1 MADESYTPDDIEQD
15 EPERGDRES
24 AGPATFLKWAGIVL
38 VGLILLVT
46 LLVFAID
53 TAPGRRF
60 VVSQINGLE
69 LENGLDIDIAEIDG
83 SLYGEMTVRDL
94 SLADPEGVFMTVPQ
108 ATVDWHPFDFIS
120 SHLNVDALI
129 VPQATLTRLPTLNE
143 TETDPDAPLLPDFDI
158 DVGRLEVGRL
168 DIGEAVTGQR
178 HALTMNGEVH
188 IADGRAQLNADA
200 RALEGD
206 GISGGDRLSLIL
218 DAVPD
223 DDRLDVKLDVAAPAD
238 GLVAGLTGIAEPLTA
253 TLTGDGSWT
262 AWNGRLAA
270 QSGEAELAALDLSAR
285 DGTFRARGPL
295 KLAAIMEGPAV
306 RMTSPQ
312 LDIDLTTAFS
322 EARVATVDLA
332 LRSSAFALDAA
343 GGVDMA
349 QSRLSDFRVDAQL
362 LEPGGIAEGVA
373 GRGIRATVSADGAFA
388 APAFSYAVTAEAIGF
403 GDVLVEDLRASGDGT
418 SEDGRMTVPLSMTAS
433 RVTGLNDAVGG
444 LLTNLQANGTFLIA
458 DGRAATDD
466 LKFTS
471 DRIDATAVIVADFA
485 SGTYT
490 GGIQGAV
497 NDYEVAGLGLVDVR
511 TEIELVPGPNGGF
524 GLRGPLRVQTKRID
538 NESIRDFLGGNA
550 LITANL
556 VAPGNGVYGV
566 DNLRLKAPGAAA
578 TGSARYNAE
587 GQITASLT
595 GNSRAYGPFTTQ
607 ISGTADAPVIRVRA
621 KRPLMFTDVDA
632 VIRGTS
638 AGYDVKAKGGTAY
651 GPFDADLL
659 VATGDQL
666 MIDIRRVTLAG
677 IAASGRLR
685 QAAAG
690 PFAGDLALS
699 GNGVSGTV
707 ALQARGAVQAADV
720 DARIRG
726 LNLEGETPIG
736 IRRADIDM
744 LVLLPDSG
752 PSIDGTAQL
761 AGVTYGTFRVQ
772 KARAAFD
779 VDGELNGT
787 AKIVAEGRAPTPY
800 SVALNA
806 RLAKNAIVAA
816 LKGEVADQSF
826 ATVRPAR
833 IAISGGTYTLAPTS
847 IRFREG
853 DVRVAGSYGD
863 GLQFQSRFEKFD
875 LGIINAFAPAGGFGG
890 TATGSL
896 DFAQA
901 SSTAFPEADM
911 RLQLDNFTRSGAI
924 AVSQPVDLELA
935 ARLDADGGNMNAVM
949 RERGRQVG
957 RMKIALTPLSSGT
970 GTWSERLVNS
980 PLSGGLRYNGPAS
993 ALFSFAG
1000 LKGQSL
1006 DGTLAV
1012 AADVSG
1018 DVSEPQLRGVVKAN
1032 SLVYENEIFG
1042 TRVADIA
1049 LDGRFTNTDFILNRA
1064 VGRAGEGTVSAVG
1077 RASVSAAAGYPID
1090 LKVRMDNAQLADAE
1104 GVSARVSGNLD
1115 IVNGPGVQPKISG
1128 TLNLPE
1134 ARYRIVRSGAV
1145 EITELEGVRRKPAK
1159 LRDPDDIVE
1168 GEAEVPSDWLL
1179 DIDIKANN
1187 RIFVTGMGLE
1197 SEWSLDMNV
1206 GGRVSAY
1213 RVNGTVDLVR
1223 GEFGFASQ
1231 KFDLERGLIE
1241 FTGEREINPRLDIV
1255 AQTEIDSITALINIG
1270 GRAYNP
1276 QISFSSRPARPQ
1288 DEILSLI
1295 LFGGPP
1301 SELGALEAV
1310 QLAAALNS
1318 LRGSGGG
1325 LNPLGKIQSAT
1336 GFDRLKILGA
1346 DEGTG
1351 RGTALAV
1358 GQYLA
1363 DDVYVEVITD
1373 TRGFTATQIEIA
1385 LTKALSVLSS
1395 VSTQGGQGVNFRYSK
1410 DY

>member
-1 MADESYTPDDIEQD
+1 MVDETYTPDEVETEDT
-15 EPERGDRES
+15 PER
-24 AGPATFLKWAGIVL
+24 AGPATFLKWLGIVL
-38 VGLILLVT
+38 LGLAVLVLILI
-46 LLVFAID
+46 FAID
-53 TAPGRRF
+53 TNPGRRF

-69 LENGLDIDIAEIDG
+69 LESGLDVEIDRIDG

-94 SLADPEGVFMTVPQ
+94 SLADPQGVFMTIPE
-108 ATVDWHPFDFIS
+108 ATVDWHPFDFIG
-120 SHLNVDALI
+120 SHLNVESLN
-129 VPQATLTRLPTLNE
+129 VPQATLTRLPVLNE
-143 TETDPDAPLLPDFDI
+143 TESDPDAPLLPEFDI
-158 DVGRLEVGRL
+158 DVDQLNLGRL

-178 HALTMNGEVH
+178 HALTLNGEVH
-188 IADGRAQLNADA
+188 IADGRAQIDADV
-200 RALEGD
+200 RALEGES
-206 GISGGDRLSLIL
+206 IAGGDRIALVL

-223 DDRLDVKLDVAAPAD
+223 DDRLDVSLDVAAPAD

-253 TLTGDGSWT
+253 KLSGDGSW
-262 AWNGRLAA
+262 ASWDGDLNAR
-270 QSGEAELAALDLSAR
+270 SGSADLAALALSAR
-285 DGTFRARGPL
+285 DGTFRIKGPV

-312 LDIDLTTAFS
+312 LDIDLTAAFS
-322 EARVATVDLA
+322 EAQVADIDLA

-343 GGVDMA
+343 GGIDLTESSV
-349 QSRLSDFRVDAQL
+349 SDFNVQAQL
-362 LEPGGIAEGVA
+362 LEPGAITEGVA
-373 GRGIRATVSADGAFA
+373 GRAIRANIKADGAFT
-388 APAFSYAVTAEAIGF
+388 APTFSYAVTAEAIGF
-403 GDVLVEDLRASGDGT
+403 GDILVEDLNASGNGSSVDGT
-418 SEDGRMTVPLSMTAS
+418 MTVPLNMTAS
-433 RVTGLNDAVGG
+433 RVSGLNDAVGG
-444 LLTNLQANGTFLIA
+444 LLTNLKANGTFLIA
-458 DGRAATDD
+458 DGRLATDD

-471 DRIDATAVIVADFA
+471 DRIDATAVIVADLE

-511 TEIELVPGPNGGF
+511 TDIELVTAPGGGF
-524 GLRGPLRVQTKRID
+524 GLRGPLRVQTRRID

-550 LITANL
+550 VITANL
-556 VAPGNGVYGV
+556 VAPGDGVYGV
-566 DNLRLKAPGAAA
+566 DNLRLKAPGASAQG
-578 TGSARYNAE
+578 TARYNPD
-587 GQITASLT
+587 GQFAARLT
-595 GNSRAYGPFTTQ
+595 GTSNAYGPFAVQ
-607 ISGTADAPVIRVRA
+607 ANGTADAPVIRIRA

-632 VIRGTS
+632 VIRGTP

-651 GPFDADLL
+651 GPFNADLL

-666 MIDIRRVTLAG
+666 VIDIRRATLAD
-677 IAASGRLR
+677 ITASGRLR

-690 PFAGDLALS
+690 PFVGDLRLS
-699 GNGVSGTV
+699 GNGVNGV
-707 ALQARGAVQAADV
+707 ASLQARGRVQAAEI

-726 LNLEGETPIG
+726 LSLAGETPIG

-752 PSIDGTAQL
+752 PAINGTAQIGSL
-761 AGVTYGTFRVQ
+761 TYGSFRIQ
-772 KARAAFD
+772 KARAEFD
-779 VDGELNGT
+779 VDGDMNGT
-787 AKIVAEGRAPTPY
+787 AKIVATGRAPTPY
-800 SVALNA
+800 DIALNA
-806 RLAKNAIVAA
+806 RLSPNAIVAA
-816 LKGEVADQSF
+816 LKGEVARQPLR
-826 ATVRPAR
+826 TVRPAR
-833 IAISGGTYTLAPTS
+833 IAIENGTYRLAPTTV
-847 IRFREG
+847 RFREG
-853 DVRVAGSYGD
+853 DVKLAGSFGD
-863 GLQFQSRFEKFD
+863 GIQFQSRFDKFD
-875 LGIINAFAPAGGFGG
+875 LGIVNAFAPAGGFGG
-890 TATGSL
+890 AATGSV
-896 DFAQA
+896 DFSQ
-901 SSTAFPEADM
+901 SSGTAFPEADM
-911 RLQLDNFTRSGAI
+911 RLQLDDFTRSGAV
-924 AVSQPVDLELA
+924 AVSQPVDIELA
-935 ARLDADGGNMNAVM
+935 ARLDADGGNANAVM

-957 RMKIALTPLSSGT
+957 RMKIALTPLSRT
-970 GTWSERLVNS
+970 AGTWSERLMRS

-1000 LKGQSL
+1000 LEGQSL
-1006 DGTLAV
+1006 NGTLAI

-1018 DVSEPQLRGVVKAN
+1018 AVSEPQLRGVLKAN
-1032 SLVYENEIFG
+1032 SLIYENEVFG
-1042 TRVADIA
+1042 TRVAGIA
-1049 LDGRFTNTDFILNRA
+1049 LDGRFTNTDFILTRA
-1064 VGRAGEGTVSAVG
+1064 DGKAGDGTVSATG
-1077 RASVSAAAGYPID
+1077 NASLSAAAGYPID
-1090 LKVRMDNAQLADAE
+1090 MKIRMDDAQLADAE
-1104 GVSARVSGNLD
+1104 GISARVSGNLN
-1115 IVNGPGVQPKISG
+1115 IVNGPGTRPMISG

-1134 ARYRIVRSGAV
+1134 ARYKIVQSGAV
-1145 EITELEGVRRKPAK
+1145 EISELEGVRRKPAK

-1168 GEAEVPSDWLL
+1168 EDAEIPSDWGL
-1179 DIDIKANN
+1179 DIDIRANN

-1206 GGRVSAY
+1206 GGRLSQY

-1223 GEFGFASQ
+1223 GEFNFANQ
-1231 KFDLERGLIE
+1231 KFELQKGLIE
-1241 FTGEREINPRLDIV
+1241 MTGEREINPRLDIV
-1255 AQTEIDSITALINIG
+1255 AETEVDTITALINIG
-1270 GRAYNP
+1270 GRAYDP

-1310 QLAAALNS
+1310 QLAAALNN
-1318 LRGSGGG
+1318 LRGSGGGG

-1395 VSTQGGQGVNFRYSK
+1395 VSTQGGQGVNLRYSK